1 MIFLHELTH
10 ILVFDQNLFELVD
23 NIELKEITIL
33 GQKRTVLCSPT
44 VLEMAKRHFGC
55 TDSLTFKGIELEN
68 QDYNWNKTN
77 INTNK

>member
-1 MIFLHELTH
+1 MKLKKGFTLLEMIIVYGYFIRNMENIIKIKF
-10 ILVFDQNLFELVD
+10 ILPLNLGY
-23 NIELKEITIL
+23 EI
-33 GQKRTVLCSPT
+33 
-44 VLEMAKRHFGC
+44 LEMAKRHFGC